1 MCVKF
6 FPMENIRNLIFDLG
20 NVILNIDTKLSA
32 KAFAQYGMNDF
43 EKLYTLASQNELFDR
58 LEVGSITENEFYDD
72 FRKVTGC
79 KLDNQ
84 ILEQCWN
91 ALIMDFPAARIEMLK
106 RLKNEGRYRT
116 FILSNTNIIHYR
128 FYTALLNRTYGVDGL
143 ESLVEHAYFSHE
155 IGLKKP
161 NRDIFDH
168 VVANSHI
175 KPEESIFIDDNEAN
189 IKAANALG
197 FNTIFLKN
205 NDMENLKF

>member
-1 MCVKF
+1 
-6 FPMENIRNLIFDLG
+6 MENIKNLIFDLG

-58 LEVGSITENEFYDD
+58 LEVGSITENEFYDE

-91 ALIMDFPAARIEMLK
+91 ALIMDFPVARIEMLK
-106 RLKNEGRYRT
+106 RLKKEGRYRT

-189 IKAANALG
+189 IKAAKALG

>member
-1 MCVKF
+1 
-6 FPMENIRNLIFDLG
+6 MENIKNLIFDLG
-20 NVILNIDTKLSA
+20 NVILNIDTKLSE

-58 LEVGSITENEFYDD
+58 LEVGSITENEFYDE
-72 FRKVTGC
+72 FRRVTGC
-79 KLDNQ
+79 ELDNKT
-84 ILEQCWN
+84 LEQCWD

-106 RLKNEGRYRT
+106 HLKAEGKYRT

-128 FYTALLNRTYGVDGL
+128 FYTALLKRTRGVNGL

-161 NRDIFDH
+161 NRDIFDY
-168 VVANSHI
+168 VVTNSHI

-197 FNTIFLKN
+197 LNTIFLKN

>member
-1 MCVKF
+1 M
-6 FPMENIRNLIFDLG
+6 MENIRNLIFDLG
-20 NVILNIDTKLSA
+20 NVILNIDTKLSEI
-32 KAFAQYGMNDF
+32 AFAQYGMNDF

-58 LEVGSITENEFYDD
+58 LEVGSITENEFYDE
-72 FRKVTGC
+72 FRRVTGC
-79 KLDNQ
+79 KLDDKT
-84 ILEQCWN
+84 LEQCWD

-106 RLKNEGRYRT
+106 HLKAEGEYRT

-128 FYTALLNRTYGVDGL
+128 FYTALLKRTRGVDGL

-161 NRDIFDH
+161 NRDIFDY
-168 VVANSHI
+168 VVEHSHI

>member
-1 MCVKF
+1 M
-6 FPMENIRNLIFDLG
+6 MENIRNLIFDLG
-20 NVILNIDTKLSA
+20 NVILNIDTKLSEI
-32 KAFAQYGMNDF
+32 AFAQYGMNDF

-58 LEVGSITENEFYDD
+58 LEVGSITENEFYDE
-72 FRKVTGC
+72 FRRVTGC
-79 KLDNQ
+79 KLDNKT
-84 ILEQCWN
+84 LEQCWD
-91 ALIMDFPAARIEMLK
+91 ALIMDFPSARIEMLK
-106 RLKNEGRYRT
+106 RLKNEGKYRT

-128 FYTALLNRTYGVDGL
+128 FYTALLKRVHGVDGL

-161 NRDIFDH
+161 NRDIFDY
-168 VVANSHI
+168 VVEHSHI

-197 FNTIFLKN
+197 FNTIFLKG

>member
-1 MCVKF
+1 
-6 FPMENIRNLIFDLG
+6 MENIRNLIFDLG
-20 NVILNIDTKLSA
+20 NVILNIDTKLSEI
-32 KAFAQYGMNDF
+32 AFAKYGMNDF
-43 EKLYTLASQNELFDR
+43 EKLYTLAAQNELFDR
-58 LEVGSITENEFYDD
+58 LEVGSITENEFYDE

-79 KLDNQ
+79 QLDNQ

-106 RLKNEGRYRT
+106 RLKAEGKYRT

-128 FYTALLNRTYGVDGL
+128 FYTALLKRTYGIDGL
-143 ESLVEHAYFSHE
+143 ENLVEHAYFSHE
-155 IGLKKP
+155 IRLKKP
-161 NRDIFDH
+161 NREIFDY
-168 VVANSHI
+168 VVEHSHI

>member
-1 MCVKF
+1 
-6 FPMENIRNLIFDLG
+6 MENIKNLIFDLG
-20 NVILNIDTKLSA
+20 NVILNIDTKLSEI
-32 KAFAQYGMNDF
+32 AFAKYGMNDF

-58 LEVGSITENEFYDD
+58 LEVGSITENEFYDE

-106 RLKNEGRYRT
+106 NLKQEGKYRT

-128 FYTALLNRTYGVDGL
+128 FYTALLKQTYGINGL

-161 NRDIFDH
+161 NRDIFDY
-168 VVANSHI
+168 VVEHSHI
-175 KPEESIFIDDNEAN
+175 KPAETIFIDDNEAN
-189 IKAANALG
+189 IKAANVLG
-197 FNTIFLKN
+197 FNTIFLKDN
-205 NDMENLKF
+205 NMEDLKF

>member
-1 MCVKF
+1 
-6 FPMENIRNLIFDLG
+6 MENIKNLIFDLG
-20 NVILNIDTKLSA
+20 NVILNIDTKLSE

-58 LEVGSITENEFYDD
+58 LEVGSITENEFYDE
-72 FRKVTGC
+72 FRRVTGC
-79 KLDNQ
+79 KLDNKT
-84 ILEQCWN
+84 LEQCWD

-106 RLKNEGRYRT
+106 HLKAEGKYRT

-128 FYTALLNRTYGVDGL
+128 FYTALLKRTHGVDGL

-161 NRDIFDH
+161 NRDIFDY
-168 VVANSHI
+168 VVTNSHI
-175 KPEESIFIDDNEAN
+175 KPEESIFIDDNEVN
-189 IKAANALG
+189 IKAANAWG

>member
-1 MCVKF
+1 M
-6 FPMENIRNLIFDLG
+6 MENIRNLIFDLG
-20 NVILNIDTKLSA
+20 NVILNIDTKLSEI
-32 KAFAQYGMNDF
+32 AFAKYGMNDF

-58 LEVGSITENEFYDD
+58 LEVGSITENEFYDE

-79 KLDNQ
+79 KLGNQ
-84 ILEQCWN
+84 ILEQCWD
-91 ALIMDFPAARIEMLK
+91 ALIMDFPTARIEMLK
-106 RLKNEGRYRT
+106 RLKNEGKYRT

-128 FYTALLNRTYGVDGL
+128 FYTALLKRTRGVDGL

-161 NRDIFDH
+161 NRDIFDY
-168 VVANSHI
+168 VVEHSHI

-197 FNTIFLKN
+197 FNTIFLKDN
-205 NDMENLKF
+205 NMENLKF

>member
-1 MCVKF
+1 
-6 FPMENIRNLIFDLG
+6 MENIRNLIFDLG

-58 LEVGSITENEFYDD
+58 LEVGSITENEFYDE

-106 RLKNEGRYRT
+106 SLKNEGRYRT

-168 VVANSHI
+168 VVEHSHI
-175 KPEESIFIDDNEAN
+175 VPSETIFVDDNEAN

-197 FNTIFLKN
+197 FNTIFLKD

>member
-1 MCVKF
+1 MK
-6 FPMENIRNLIFDLG
+6 NIKNLIFDLG

-58 LEVGSITENEFYDD
+58 LEIGSITENEFYDE

-91 ALIMDFPAARIEMLK
+91 ALIMDFPVARIEMLK
-106 RLKNEGRYRT
+106 RLKNEGKYRT

-189 IKAANALG
+189 IKAAKALG

>member
-1 MCVKF
+1 M
-6 FPMENIRNLIFDLG
+6 MENIRNLIFDLG
-20 NVILNIDTKLSA
+20 NVILNIDTKLSEI
-32 KAFAQYGMNDF
+32 AFAKYGMNDF

-58 LEVGSITENEFYDD
+58 LEVGSITENEFYDE

-91 ALIMDFPAARIEMLK
+91 ALIMDFPTARIEMLK
-106 RLKNEGRYRT
+106 RLKNEGKYRT

-128 FYTALLNRTYGVDGL
+128 FYTALLKRVHGVDGL

-161 NRDIFDH
+161 NRDIFDY
-168 VVANSHI
+168 VVEHSHI
-175 KPEESIFIDDNEAN
+175 KPKESIFIDDNEAN

-197 FNTIFLKN
+197 FNTIFLKD

>member
-1 MCVKF
+1 
-6 FPMENIRNLIFDLG
+6 MENIKNLIFDLG
-20 NVILNIDTKLSA
+20 NVILNIDTKLSE

-58 LEVGSITENEFYDD
+58 LEVGSITENEFYDEL
-72 FRKVTGC
+72 RRVTGC
-79 KLDNQ
+79 KLDDKT
-84 ILEQCWN
+84 LEQCWD
-91 ALIMDFPAARIEMLK
+91 ALIMDFPSARIDMLK
-106 RLKNEGRYRT
+106 RLKNEGKYRT

-128 FYTALLNRTYGVDGL
+128 FYTALLMRTRGVDGL

-161 NRDIFDH
+161 NRDIFDY
-168 VVANSHI
+168 VVTNSHI

-197 FNTIFLKN
+197 FNTIFLKD
-205 NDMENLKF
+205 NDMENLNF

>member
-1 MCVKF
+1 
-6 FPMENIRNLIFDLG
+6 MENIKNLIFDLG
-20 NVILNIDTKLSA
+20 NVILNIDTKLSE
-32 KAFAQYGMNDF
+32 KAFAQYGMTNF
-43 EKLYTLASQNELFDR
+43 SELYTLAAQNELFDR
-58 LEVGSITENEFYDD
+58 LEVGSITEKEFYDE
-72 FRKVTGC
+72 FRRVTGC
-79 KLDNQ
+79 KLPDKT
-84 ILEQCWN
+84 LEDCWD

-106 RLKNEGRYRT
+106 SLKNEGRYRT

-168 VVANSHI
+168 VVEHSHI
-175 KPEESIFIDDNEAN
+175 VPSETIFIDDNEAN
-189 IKAANALG
+189 IKAAKALG
-197 FNTIFLKN
+197 FNTIFLTD

>member
-1 MCVKF
+1 M
-6 FPMENIRNLIFDLG
+6 MENIRNLIFDLG
-20 NVILNIDTKLSA
+20 NVILNIDTKLSEI
-32 KAFAQYGMNDF
+32 AFAKYGMNDF

-58 LEVGSITENEFYDD
+58 LEVGSITENEFYDE

-106 RLKNEGRYRT
+106 RLKNEGKYRT

-128 FYTALLNRTYGVDGL
+128 FYTALLKRTYGINGL

-161 NRDIFDH
+161 NRDIFDY

-197 FNTIFLKN
+197 FNTIFLKD

>member
-1 MCVKF
+1 M
-6 FPMENIRNLIFDLG
+6 MENIRNLIFDLG
-20 NVILNIDTKLSA
+20 NVILNIDTKLSEI
-32 KAFAQYGMNDF
+32 AFAKYGMNDF

-58 LEVGSITENEFYDD
+58 LEVGSITENEFYDE
-72 FRKVTGC
+72 FRRVTGC
-79 KLDNQ
+79 KLDNKT
-84 ILEQCWN
+84 LEQCWD
-91 ALIMDFPAARIEMLK
+91 ALIMDFPSARIEMLK
-106 RLKNEGRYRT
+106 RLKNEGKYRT

-128 FYTALLNRTYGVDGL
+128 FYTAMLKRTRGVDGL

-161 NRDIFDH
+161 NRDIFDY
-168 VVANSHI
+168 VVEHSHI

-197 FNTIFLKN
+197 FNTIFLKD

>member
-1 MCVKF
+1 
-6 FPMENIRNLIFDLG
+6 MENIRNLIFDLG
-20 NVILNIDTKLSA
+20 NVILNIDTKLSEI
-32 KAFAQYGMNDF
+32 AFAKYGMNDF

-58 LEVGSITENEFYDD
+58 LEVGSITENEFYDE

-106 RLKNEGRYRT
+106 RLKKEGKYRT

-128 FYTALLNRTYGVDGL
+128 FYTALLKRTYGINGL
-143 ESLVEHAYFSHE
+143 DSLVEHAYFSHE

-161 NRDIFDH
+161 NRDIFDY
-168 VVANSHI
+168 VVAKSHI

-197 FNTIFLKN
+197 FNTIFLKDN
-205 NDMENLKF
+205 NMENLKF

>member
-1 MCVKF
+1 
-6 FPMENIRNLIFDLG
+6 MENIKNLIFDLG
-20 NVILNIDTKLSA
+20 NVILNIDTKLSE

-43 EKLYTLASQNELFDR
+43 EKLYTLAAQNELFDR
-58 LEVGSITENEFYDD
+58 LEVGSITEKEFYDE
-72 FRKVTGC
+72 FRRVTGC
-79 KLDNQ
+79 KLPDKT
-84 ILEQCWN
+84 LEECWD

-106 RLKNEGRYRT
+106 RLKNEGKYRT

-128 FYTALLNRTYGVDGL
+128 FYTALLKRTHGVEGL

-161 NRDIFDH
+161 NRDIFDY
-168 VVANSHI
+168 VVEHSHI

-197 FNTIFLKN
+197 FNTIFLKDN
-205 NDMENLKF
+205 NMENLKF

>member
-1 MCVKF
+1 
-6 FPMENIRNLIFDLG
+6 MENIRNLIFDLG
-20 NVILNIDTKLSA
+20 NVILNIDTKLSE
-32 KAFAQYGMNDF
+32 KAFAQYGMTNF
-43 EKLYTLASQNELFDR
+43 SELYTLAAQNELFDR
-58 LEVGSITENEFYDD
+58 LEVGSITEKEFYDE
-72 FRKVTGC
+72 FRRVTGC
-79 KLDNQ
+79 KLSDKT
-84 ILEQCWN
+84 LEECWD
-91 ALIMDFPAARIEMLK
+91 ALIMDFPPARIKMLK
-106 RLKNEGRYRT
+106 RLKNEGKYRT

-128 FYTALLNRTYGVDGL
+128 FYTALLKRTHGVEGL

-168 VVANSHI
+168 IVANSHI

-197 FNTIFLKN
+197 FNTIFLKD

>member
-1 MCVKF
+1 M
-6 FPMENIRNLIFDLG
+6 MENIRNLIFDLG
-20 NVILNIDTKLSA
+20 NVILNIDTKLSEI
-32 KAFAQYGMNDF
+32 AFAKYRMNDF

-58 LEVGSITENEFYDD
+58 LEVGSITENEFYDE
-72 FRKVTGC
+72 FRRVTGC
-79 KLDNQ
+79 KLDNKT
-84 ILEQCWN
+84 LEQCWD
-91 ALIMDFPAARIEMLK
+91 ALIMDFPSARIDMLK
-106 RLKNEGRYRT
+106 RLKNEGKYRT

-128 FYTALLNRTYGVDGL
+128 FYTALLKRTRGVDGL

-168 VVANSHI
+168 IVANSHI

>member
-1 MCVKF
+1 
-6 FPMENIRNLIFDLG
+6 MENIKNLIFDLG
-20 NVILNIDTKLSA
+20 NVILNIDTKLSE

-43 EKLYTLASQNELFDR
+43 EKLYTLAAQNELFDR
-58 LEVGSITENEFYDD
+58 LEVGSITEKEFYDE
-72 FRKVTGC
+72 FRRVTGC
-79 KLDNQ
+79 KLPDKT
-84 ILEQCWN
+84 LEECWD

-106 RLKNEGRYRT
+106 RLKNEGKYRT

-128 FYTALLNRTYGVDGL
+128 FYTALLKRTHGVEGL

-161 NRDIFDH
+161 NRDIFDS
-168 VVANSHI
+168 VVEHSHI

-197 FNTIFLKN
+197 FNTIFLKDN
-205 NDMENLKF
+205 NMENLKF

>member
-1 MCVKF
+1 
-6 FPMENIRNLIFDLG
+6 MENIKNLIFDLG
-20 NVILNIDTKLSA
+20 NVILNIDTKLSE

-58 LEVGSITENEFYDD
+58 LEVGSITENEFYDE
-72 FRKVTGC
+72 FRRVTDC
-79 KLDNQ
+79 KLDNKT
-84 ILEQCWN
+84 LEQCWD

-106 RLKNEGRYRT
+106 HLKAEGKYRT

-128 FYTALLNRTYGVDGL
+128 FYTALLKRTRGVDGL

-161 NRDIFDH
+161 NRDIFDY
-168 VVANSHI
+168 VVTNSHI

>member
-1 MCVKF
+1 M
-6 FPMENIRNLIFDLG
+6 MENIRNLIFDLG
-20 NVILNIDTKLSA
+20 NVILNIDTKLSEI
-32 KAFAQYGMNDF
+32 AFAKYGMNDF

-58 LEVGSITENEFYDD
+58 LEVGSITENEFYDE
-72 FRKVTGC
+72 FRRVTGC
-79 KLDNQ
+79 KLDNKT
-84 ILEQCWN
+84 LEQCWD
-91 ALIMDFPAARIEMLK
+91 ALIMDFPSARIEMLK
-106 RLKNEGRYRT
+106 RLKNEGKYRT

-128 FYTALLNRTYGVDGL
+128 FYTALLKRTLGVDGL

-161 NRDIFDH
+161 NRDIFDY
-168 VVANSHI
+168 VVEHSHI

>member
-1 MCVKF
+1 M
-6 FPMENIRNLIFDLG
+6 MENIRNLIFDLG
-20 NVILNIDTKLSA
+20 NVILNIDTKLSEI
-32 KAFAQYGMNDF
+32 AFAKYGMNDF

-58 LEVGSITENEFYDD
+58 LEVGSITENEFYDE
-72 FRKVTGC
+72 FRRVTGC
-79 KLDNQ
+79 KLDNKT
-84 ILEQCWN
+84 LEQCWD
-91 ALIMDFPAARIEMLK
+91 ALIMDFPSARIEMLK
-106 RLKNEGRYRT
+106 RLKKEGKYRT

-128 FYTALLNRTYGVDGL
+128 FYTALLKRTYGINGL

-161 NRDIFDH
+161 NRDIFDY

-175 KPEESIFIDDNEAN
+175 KPEECIFIDDNEAN

-197 FNTIFLKN
+197 FNTIFLKD

>member
-1 MCVKF
+1 
-6 FPMENIRNLIFDLG
+6 MENIKNLIFDLG
-20 NVILNIDTKLSA
+20 NVILNIDTKLSE

-58 LEVGSITENEFYDD
+58 LEVGSITENEFYDEL
-72 FRKVTGC
+72 RRVTGC
-79 KLDNQ
+79 KLDDKT
-84 ILEQCWN
+84 LEQCWD

-106 RLKNEGRYRT
+106 HLKAEGKYRT

-128 FYTALLNRTYGVDGL
+128 FYTALLKRTRGVDGL

-168 VVANSHI
+168 IVANSHI

>member
-1 MCVKF
+1 M
-6 FPMENIRNLIFDLG
+6 MENIRNLIFDLG
-20 NVILNIDTKLSA
+20 NVILNIDTKLSEI
-32 KAFAQYGMNDF
+32 AFAKYGMNDF

-58 LEVGSITENEFYDD
+58 LEVGSITENEFYDE
-72 FRKVTGC
+72 FRRVTGC
-79 KLDNQ
+79 KLDNKT
-84 ILEQCWN
+84 LEQCWD
-91 ALIMDFPAARIEMLK
+91 ALIMDFPAARIDMLK
-106 RLKNEGRYRT
+106 RLKNEGKYRT

-128 FYTALLNRTYGVDGL
+128 FYTALLKRVHGVDGL

-161 NRDIFDH
+161 NRDIFDY
-168 VVANSHI
+168 VVEHSHI

-197 FNTIFLKN
+197 FNTIFLKG

>member
-1 MCVKF
+1 
-6 FPMENIRNLIFDLG
+6 MENIKNLIFDLG
-20 NVILNIDTKLSA
+20 NVILNIDTKLSEI
-32 KAFAQYGMNDF
+32 AFAKYGMNDF

-58 LEVGSITENEFYDD
+58 LEVGSITENEFYDE

-106 RLKNEGRYRT
+106 RLKAEGKYRT

-128 FYTALLNRTYGVDGL
+128 FYTNLLKQTYGIDGL

-161 NRDIFDH
+161 NHEIFDY
-168 VVANSHI
+168 VVKHSHI
-175 KPEESIFIDDNEAN
+175 KPTESIFIDDNKAN
-189 IKAANALG
+189 IDAANTLG
-197 FNTIFLKN
+197 FNTIFLKDN
-205 NDMENLKF
+205 NMEDLKF

>member
-1 MCVKF
+1 
-6 FPMENIRNLIFDLG
+6 MENIKNLIFDLG
-20 NVILNIDTKLSA
+20 NVILNIDTKLSEI
-32 KAFAQYGMNDF
+32 AFAKYGMNDF

-58 LEVGSITENEFYDD
+58 LEVGNITENEFYDE
-72 FRKVTGC
+72 FRRVTGC
-79 KLDNQ
+79 KLDNKT
-84 ILEQCWN
+84 LEQCWD
-91 ALIMDFPAARIEMLK
+91 ALIMDFPSARIEMLK
-106 RLKNEGRYRT
+106 RLKNEGKYRT

-128 FYTALLNRTYGVDGL
+128 FYTALLKRTRGVDGL

-161 NRDIFDH
+161 NRDIFDY
-168 VVANSHI
+168 VVEHSHI

-197 FNTIFLKN
+197 FNTIFLKG